1 MKKLK
6 IILAFATLIS
16 AATLFNS
23 LFAQQN
29 LIVCRAVILDGDTI
43 PNITLNEVVVRRY
56 VYMLSP
62 EEIKKNKKL
71 IRNVKITLPYAKTAK
86 RKLDSYEKQMAGMP
100 ESQRKAM
107 MKKAEKEIEAEFG
120 ADLKKMTFSQGHVLI
135 KLVDRETGNTSYELV
150 RELRGKFRAFF
161 YQTFAKIFG
170 YNLKEK
176 FDPKHNSKD
185 RMIDRIATAVEQGKL

>member
-1 MKKLK
+1 MKPLK
-6 IILAFATLIS
+6 KILCLVAAMSAVLASQNVSAQDRVVCFAT
-16 AATLFNS
+16 
-23 LFAQQN
+23 
-29 LIVCRAVILDGDTI
+29 IVDGDTI
-43 PNITLNEVVVRRY
+43 PCFHLNEITVTAY

-62 EEIKKNKKL
+62 AEIKKNKKL
-71 IRNVKITLPYAKTAK
+71 IRNVKLTLPYAKTAK
-86 RKLDSYEKQMAGMP
+86 RKLDSYEKQMAGMS
-100 ESQRKAM
+100 EKERKAM

-120 ADLKKMTFSQGHVLI
+120 PELKKMTFSQGNVLI

-176 FDPKHNSKD
+176 FDPKHNAKD

>member
-6 IILAFATLIS
+6 IILAFAVLLS
-16 AATLFNS
+16 AATLLNS
-23 LFAQQN
+23 LLAQQN
-29 LIVCRAVILDGDTI
+29 VIVCRAVILDGDTI

-120 ADLKKMTFSQGHVLI
+120 ADLKKLTFSQGHVLI

-176 FDPKHNSKD
+176 FDPKHNAKD

>member
-1 MKKLK
+1 MKPIKT
-6 IILAFATLIS
+6 ILAIVAVFVAAIS
-16 AATLFNS
+16 SNT
-23 LFAQQN
+23 LFAQEDR
-29 LIVCRAVILDGDTI
+29 IVCFAAIVDGDTI
-43 PNITLNEVVVRRY
+43 PSCQLKEIKVSEY

-62 EEIKKNKKL
+62 AEIKKNKKL
-71 IRNVKITLPYAKTAK
+71 IRNVKLTLPYAKIAK
-86 RKLDSYEKQMAGMP
+86 SKLDAYEKQMAGMN
-100 ESQRKAM
+100 EKQRKAL

-120 ADLKKMTFSQGHVLI
+120 PKLKKMTFSQGNVLI

-185 RMIDRIATAVEQGKL
+185 KMIDRIATAVEQGKL

>member
-1 MKKLK
+1 MKALK
-6 IILAFATLIS
+6 IILCLAAYILVVSAQTTLSAQEKKIICFAT
-16 AATLFNS
+16 
-23 LFAQQN
+23 
-29 LIVCRAVILDGDTI
+29 VVDGDTI
-43 PNITLNEVVVRRY
+43 PYFNLNEVKVIHY
-56 VYMLSP
+56 AYMLSP
-62 EEIKKNKKL
+62 SEIKKNQKL
-71 IRNVKITLPYAKTAK
+71 IRNVKLTLPYAKTAK
-86 RKLDSYEKQMAGMP
+86 RKLDTYERQMAGMS

-120 ADLKKMTFSQGHVLI
+120 AELKKMTFSQGNVLI

-170 YNLKEK
+170 YNLKAK

-185 RMIDRIATAVEQGKL
+185 KMIDRIATAVEQGKL

>member
-1 MKKLK
+1 MKSFK
-6 IILAFATLIS
+6 IIICTIAVAFVALTTARAQSRDNILCFAT
-16 AATLFNS
+16 
-23 LFAQQN
+23 
-29 LIVCRAVILDGDTI
+29 VVDGDTI
-43 PNITLNEVVVRRY
+43 PSVHLNEVVVFWS
-56 VYMLSP
+56 YMLTDK
-62 EEIKKNKKL
+62 EIKRNKKL

-86 RKLDSYEKQMAGMP
+86 RKLDNYEKQMAGMS
-100 ESQRKAM
+100 ESQRKVM

-120 ADLKKMTFSQGHVLI
+120 AELKKLTFSQGHVLI
-135 KLVDRETGNTSYELV
+135 KLVDRETGSTSYELV

-185 RMIDRIATAVEQGKL
+185 RMIDRIARAVEEGRL

>member
-1 MKKLK
+1 
-6 IILAFATLIS
+6 
-16 AATLFNS
+16 
-23 LFAQQN
+23 
-29 LIVCRAVILDGDTI
+29 
-43 PNITLNEVVVRRY
+43 
-56 VYMLSP
+56 
-62 EEIKKNKKL
+62 
-71 IRNVKITLPYAKTAK
+71 
-86 RKLDSYEKQMAGMP
+86 RKLDSYEKQMAGMS
-100 ESQRKAM
+100 EKERKAM

-120 ADLKKMTFSQGHVLI
+120 PELKKMTFSQGNVLI

-176 FDPKHNSKD
+176 FDPKHNAKD

>member
-1 MKKLK
+1 MKPLK
-6 IILAFATLIS
+6 IIICFVAAVFTALATQKVS
-16 AATLFNS
+16 A
-23 LFAQQN
+23 QDH
-29 LIVCRAVILDGDTI
+29 IVCFAAVVDGDTI
-43 PNITLNEVVVRRY
+43 PCFHLNEIRVSAY

-62 EEIKKNKKL
+62 AEIKKNKKL

-86 RKLDSYEKQMAGMP
+86 RKLDKYERQMAGMS
-100 ESQRKAM
+100 EKERKIL
-107 MKKAEKEIEAEFG
+107 MKKAEEEIEKEFG
-120 ADLKKMTFSQGHVLI
+120 AELKKLTFSQGHVLI

>member
-6 IILAFATLIS
+6 IILAFAALLS
-16 AATLFNS
+16 AATLLNS
-23 LFAQQN
+23 LLAQQN
-29 LIVCRAVILDGDTI
+29 VIVCRAVILDGDTI

-120 ADLKKMTFSQGHVLI
+120 ADLKKLTFSQGHVLI

-176 FDPKHNSKD
+176 FDPKHNAKD